1 MTARADRDRFVPQ
14 APYMDD
20 RDGSRKVLFV
30 KANILA
36 SIHGNILL
44 WALTLECAGTALLSR
59 PVRPGEVGVEL
70 MHLFTE
76 AATAATH
83 PGGLVSPIVKSTS
96 ALTSARATQVAA
108 ARALSRVAAA
118 SDACRRT
125 VIRLARDPQLLAR
138 LVSLSAE
145 EMEVGNGVE

>member
-1 MTARADRDRFVPQ
+1 MQ
-14 APYMDD
+14 
-20 RDGSRKVLFV
+20 
-30 KANILA
+30 
-36 SIHGNILL
+36 
-44 WALTLECAGTALLSR
+44 
-59 PVRPGEVGVEL
+59 L

-76 AATAATH
+76 AATAATQ
-83 PGGLVSPIVKSTS
+83 PGGLSSPMVRSTS

-108 ARALSRVAAA
+108 ARALNRVAAA

-145 EMEVGNGVE
+145 EMEVGNVVK